1 MHARACVAPKLSIGW
16 SCSRAH
22 TASFIPPIPRSL
34 LCLPHSLTHCISP
47 ADWGI
52 STSTDWDSLDS
63 SARGLCVKSPA
74 IPLPGSFS
82 HGLWCSLCGWEVADV
97 DVRVISWTRG
107 EQETVKETG
116 SLAGSP
122 DWCLFGPGGMG
133 CTTSAVVFD
142 GLRTV
147 LERNCSGY
155 ICKEAAEPTGPSEAE
170 RALSRR
176 ESRVL
181 PTPRILKVCVCLCVC
196 ALSLTQ
202 YSSFLFFYQQKQHN
216 CLCIEQK
223 SIWKKKAYIIY
234 SFFLN
239 HYNVKC
245 LKDTVTNLIF
255 IDLSN
260 HPTHT
265 FFV

>member
-1 MHARACVAPKLSIGW
+1 MQMWDWKEEAKKDWEEFGNPEWLGGDQASDWISETDARTSLCCTEAQHWLKLQQSSHSIL
-16 SCSRAH
+16 H
-22 TASFIPPIPRSL
+22 PPIPRSL

-181 PTPRILKVCVCLCVC
+181 PTPRILKVCVCLC
-196 ALSLTQ
+196 T
-202 YSSFLFFYQQKQHN
+202 
-216 CLCIEQK
+216 
-223 SIWKKKAYIIY
+223 
-234 SFFLN
+234 
-239 HYNVKC
+239 
-245 LKDTVTNLIF
+245 
-255 IDLSN
+255 LSN
-260 HPTHT
+260 PI
-265 FFV
+265 